1 MLRPSAVGRV
11 FLLTG
16 KNAVKPSSSF
26 TLPQQAYRASF
37 RYVFSAF
44 RRLFSVRFFCIVR
57 NTQRRVLRTHK
68 VHRLRFFFPADFRR
82 LFLAHI
88 TFRK

>member
-1 MLRPSAVGRV
+1 MLRPSLVGKV

-26 TLPQQAYRASF
+26 TLPQQAYR
-37 RYVFSAF
+37 AF

-68 VHRLRFFFPADFRR
+68 VHRLRYFFPADFRR

-88 TFRK
+88 TF